1 MTARLVLA
9 GLFVLGAVTAGCQRE
24 SPEDVA
30 TETVVPVTVAPVR
43 TGPIVGVIRAAAVVQ
58 PAPGADFTVVA
69 PEAARIAEMTKA
81 EGDRVR
87 KGELLVR
94 FDVPSLRADE
104 TSRVAE
110 VGRAEVRVKTATTNL
125 ARAKDLV
132 ERGVAARREVE
143 QAEQDLADA
152 QAALSQAQAARQ
164 AAGALGTRADVR
176 APFDGIVAR
185 RLHNAGDFVE
195 PTAADV
201 ILRVIDPARLEVVAA
216 VLIADVAR
224 VRLGAAA
231 RISSGASA
239 DPVTLS
245 VVSRPAAIDPATAS
259 APVRLAFKSPPNL
272 AAGTPVQ
279 LEIEAERRDRVLL
292 VPVEAVIHEASET
305 AVFVAGVDGKAH
317 RRVVHLGIASDA
329 DVEVVSGLQNSDRVI
344 VHGQAALPDGAT
356 VSIAS

>member
-1 MTARLVLA
+1 MTTRVV
-9 GLFVLGAVTAGCQRE
+9 VLGVMALSMIVSGCQPR

-43 TGPIVGVIRAAAVVQ
+43 TGPIVGVIHAAAVVQ

-69 PEAARIAEMTKA
+69 PEAARIAEIRKA

-104 TSRVAE
+104 TSKVAE
-110 VGRAEVRVKTATTNL
+110 VARAEVRVKTATTNL
-125 ARAKDLV
+125 TRAKDLV
-132 ERGVAARREVE
+132 DRGVAARREVE

-195 PTAADV
+195 PTATDV
-201 ILRVIDPARLEVVAA
+201 ILRVIDPVRLEVVAA
-216 VLIADVAR
+216 VPIADVAR
-224 VRLGAAA
+224 VRLGAGAQIA
-231 RISSGASA
+231 SGAGL
-239 DPVTLS
+239 DPVRLS

-279 LEIEAERRDRVLL
+279 VEIEAERRDRALL
-292 VPVEAVIHEASET
+292 VPADAIVREAAET
-305 AVFVAGVDGKAH
+305 AVFVAGADGKAH
-317 RRVVHLGIASDA
+317 RRVVQLGIASDA
-329 DVEVVSGLQNSDRVI
+329 DVEIVSGLQASDRVI
-344 VHGQAALPDGAT
+344 VHGQAALPDGAA

>member
-1 MTARLVLA
+1 MTARPALVALIA
-9 GLFVLGAVTAGCQRE
+9 LGVVAGCQRQ
-24 SPEDVA
+24 SPEEVA

-43 TGPIVGVIRAAAVVQ
+43 TGPIVGVIRAGGVVQ

-104 TSRVAE
+104 TSKVAE
-110 VGRAEVRVKTATTNL
+110 VARAEMRVKTATTNL

-152 QAALSQAQAARQ
+152 QAALSQAQAASK

-185 RLHNAGDFVE
+185 RFHNAGDFVE
-195 PTAADV
+195 PTATDL
-201 ILRVIDPARLEVVAA
+201 ILRVIDPARLEIVVA

-224 VRLGAAA
+224 IRLGAVA
-231 RISSGASA
+231 RISSGAGP
-239 DPVTLS
+239 DPAALS

-259 APVRLAFKSPPNL
+259 APVRLAFKSPTNL

-279 LEIEAERRDRVLL
+279 VEVDAERRDRALL
-292 VPVEAVIHEASET
+292 VPLAAVIREASET
-305 AVFVAGVDGKAH
+305 AVFVAGADGKAH
-317 RRVVHLGIASDA
+317 RRVVQLGIASDA
-329 DVEVVSGLQNSDRVI
+329 DVEVVSGLQASERVI